1 VHLFVRWIPFGPDRA
16 GRDPHGY
23 RSSPRPRIIFGL
35 VNGTINR
42 KITSFLSAMLVALV
56 IVPSTTTASAGFP
69 ARAKDPE
76 LGAGLTKEFSSS
88 SEDMMQALREVL
100 GDNTIHGTLI
110 YDKQPVLDGA
120 KPADS
125 TPVFGAYIGPGKVF
139 YKVRSDAIA
148 PRHFLDSA
156 DQGTI
161 AVRYVLTIVSPE
173 RVRLRIDALYVEK
186 NHRVVHISDGTVEA
200 SEAKAIE
207 GHLNA
212 IQFTEQETA
221 EANRRRESAELV
233 RETQLRQHI
242 EETSLL
248 EQTQSSVQDM
258 ERQILALRHDIE
270 RRVKAPGAQMKA
282 APFLS
287 AASLAA
293 LPAYTELLVVIVTP
307 HWYGVETPDGHRGW
321 LPAEQLEPLP

>member
-1 VHLFVRWIPFGPDRA
+1 MA
-16 GRDPHGY
+16 G
-23 RSSPRPRIIFGL
+23 
-35 VNGTINR
+35 
-42 KITSFLSAMLVALV
+42 FLSAILLALV
-56 IVPSTTTASAGFP
+56 IVPSTITAAAGSP
-69 ARAKDPE
+69 THAKDPE

-110 YDKQPVLDGA
+110 YDKEPVLDGA
-120 KPADS
+120 KSADS
-125 TPVFGAYIGPGKVF
+125 TPVFGAYSGSGKVF
-139 YKVRSDAIA
+139 YKVRPDAIA

-161 AVRYVLTIVSPE
+161 AVRYILTTISPE
-173 RVRLRIDALYVEK
+173 RVRIRIDALYVEK
-186 NHRVVHISDGTVEA
+186 NHRAVHISDGTVEA

-207 GHLNA
+207 DHLNA

-233 RETQLRQHI
+233 KETQLRQHI
-242 EETSLL
+242 EETKLL
-248 EQTQSSVQDM
+248 EQTQGSVQDM
-258 ERQILALRHDIE
+258 QRQILVLRHEME

-287 AASLAA
+287 SASLAT

-307 HWYGVETPDGHRGW
+307 HWYGVEAPDGHRGW
-321 LPAEQLEPLP
+321 LPVEQLELLP

>member
-1 VHLFVRWIPFGPDRA
+1 MIGF
-16 GRDPHGY
+16 
-23 RSSPRPRIIFGL
+23 L
-35 VNGTINR
+35 VA
-42 KITSFLSAMLVALV
+42 LLVALV
-56 IVPSTTTASAGFP
+56 IVPPAINASAGSR

-100 GDNTIHGTLI
+100 GDNMIHGTLI
-110 YDKQPVLDGA
+110 YDKEPVLDGA
-120 KPADS
+120 KSADS
-125 TPVFGAYIGPGKVF
+125 TPVFGAYSGSGRVF
-139 YKVRSDAIA
+139 YKVRPDAIA

-161 AVRYVLTIVSPE
+161 AVRYILTTISPE
-173 RVRLRIDALYVEK
+173 RVRLHIDALYVEK

-200 SEAKAIE
+200 SEAKAIAD
-207 GHLNA
+207 HLNA

-221 EANRRRESAELV
+221 EASRRRESAELV
-233 RETQLRQHI
+233 KETQLRQHLA
-242 EETSLL
+242 ETKLL
-248 EQTQSSVQDM
+248 EQTQGSVQDM
-258 ERQILALRHDIE
+258 ERQILLLRHEME

-287 AASLAA
+287 SASLAA
-293 LPAYTELLVVIVTP
+293 VPAYTELLVVIVTP

-321 LPAEQLEPLP
+321 LPVGQLEPLP

>member
-1 VHLFVRWIPFGPDRA
+1 M
-16 GRDPHGY
+16 
-23 RSSPRPRIIFGL
+23 
-35 VNGTINR
+35 
-42 KITSFLSAMLVALV
+42 SFLSAMLVALV
-56 IVPSTTTASAGFP
+56 IVPSTITASAGFP

-88 SEDMMQALREVL
+88 SDDMMQALREVL
-100 GDNTIHGTLI
+100 GDNVIHGTLI

-120 KPADS
+120 KSADS
-125 TPVFGAYIGPGKVF
+125 TTVFEPYSGPGKVF
-139 YKVRSDAIA
+139 YKVRVDAIA

-161 AVRYVLTIVSPE
+161 AVRYVLTTISPE

-200 SEAKAIE
+200 SEAKTIE
-207 GHLNA
+207 DHLNA

-233 RETQLRQHI
+233 KEMQLRQHI
-242 EETSLL
+242 EETKLL
-248 EQTQSSVQDM
+248 EQTQSSVQGL
-258 ERQILALRHDIE
+258 ERQIFALRHEME

-287 AASLAA
+287 AAGLATV
-293 LPAYTELLVVIVTP
+293 PAYTDLLVVIVTP

-321 LPAEQLEPLP
+321 LPVEQLEPLP

>member
-1 VHLFVRWIPFGPDRA
+1 MRWIA
-16 GRDPHGY
+16 
-23 RSSPRPRIIFGL
+23 FGL
-35 VNGTINR
+35 KQANQVPQCHRFSLVPICVLRRVNENVYIKLTYV
-42 KITSFLSAMLVALV
+42 FSAMLAALTVVLFTVTVAT
-56 IVPSTTTASAGFP
+56 SSP

-88 SEDMMQALREVL
+88 PEDMMQALREVL
-100 GDNTIHGTLI
+100 GDNIIHGTLI

-120 KPADS
+120 QSVDS
-125 TPVFGAYIGPGKVF
+125 TPVFGSYNGSGKVF
-139 YKVRSDAIA
+139 YKVRPDAIA

-161 AVRYVLTIVSPE
+161 AVRYILTTISPD

-200 SEAKAIE
+200 SEVKAIE
-207 GHLNA
+207 DHLNT

-221 EANRRRESAELV
+221 EANRRRESAELA
-233 RETQLRQHI
+233 REMQLRQHI
-242 EETSLL
+242 EETKLL
-248 EQTQSSVQDM
+248 EHTQSSVQDL
-258 ERQILALRHDIE
+258 ERQILALRREME

-287 AASLAA
+287 SAGLATV
-293 LPAYTELLVVIVTP
+293 PAYTELLLVIVTP
-307 HWYGVETPDGHRGW
+307 RWYGVETPDGHRGW
-321 LPAEQLEPLP
+321 LPVDQLEPLP

>member
-1 VHLFVRWIPFGPDRA
+1 
-16 GRDPHGY
+16 
-23 RSSPRPRIIFGL
+23 
-35 VNGTINR
+35 
-42 KITSFLSAMLVALV
+42 MLMVLM
-56 IVPSTTTASAGFP
+56 IVPFAITAAASSP

-76 LGAGLTKEFSSS
+76 LGAGVTKEFPASL
-88 SEDMMQALREVL
+88 EDMMQALREVL
-100 GDNTIHGTLI
+100 GDNIIHGTLI

-120 KPADS
+120 KSVDS
-125 TPVFGAYIGPGKVF
+125 TLVFGAYSGSGKVF
-139 YKVRSDAIA
+139 YKVRPDAIA

-161 AVRYVLTIVSPE
+161 AVRYILTAITPE
-173 RVRLRIDALYVEK
+173 RMRLHIDALYVEK

-207 GHLNA
+207 DHLTA

-233 RETQLRQHI
+233 KETQLRQHI
-242 EETSLL
+242 EETKLL
-248 EQTQSSVQDM
+248 EQTQGSVQDL
-258 ERQILALRHDIE
+258 ERQIVALRREME

-287 AASLAA
+287 SASLVTV
-293 LPAYTELLVVIVTP
+293 PAYTELLVVIVTP

-321 LPAEQLEPLP
+321 LPVEQLEPLP

>member
-1 VHLFVRWIPFGPDRA
+1 MLLVLMIVSFAITA
-16 GRDPHGY
+16 AA
-23 RSSPRPRIIFGL
+23 SS
-35 VNGTINR
+35 
-42 KITSFLSAMLVALV
+42 
-56 IVPSTTTASAGFP
+56 P

-76 LGAGLTKEFSSS
+76 LGAGITKEFPASL
-88 SEDMMQALREVL
+88 EDMMQALREVL

-120 KPADS
+120 KSVDS
-125 TPVFGAYIGPGKVF
+125 TLVFGAYSGPGKVF
-139 YKVRSDAIA
+139 YKVRPDAIA

-161 AVRYVLTIVSPE
+161 AVRYILTAITPE
-173 RVRLRIDALYVEK
+173 RMRLHIDALYVEK
-186 NHRVVHISDGTVEA
+186 NHRVAHISDGTVEA

-207 GHLNA
+207 DHLTA

-233 RETQLRQHI
+233 KETQLRQHI
-242 EETSLL
+242 EETKLL
-248 EQTQSSVQDM
+248 EQTQGSVQEM
-258 ERQILALRHDIE
+258 ERQILALRREME

-287 AASLAA
+287 SASLVTV
-293 LPAYTELLVVIVTP
+293 PAYTELLVVIVTP

-321 LPAEQLEPLP
+321 LPVEQLEPLP

>member
-1 VHLFVRWIPFGPDRA
+1 VHLFARWIAFGPERA

-23 RSSPRPRIIFGL
+23 RSSLRPGIIFGF
-35 VNGTINR
+35 VNGIINR
-42 KITSFLSAMLVALV
+42 KIINFLSATAAALV
-56 IVPSTTTASAGFP
+56 IIPFTITASAGSP
-69 ARAKDPE
+69 ARAKEPE
-76 LGAGLTKEFSSS
+76 LGAGLTREFSSS
-88 SEDMMQALREVL
+88 PDDMMQALREVL
-100 GDNTIHGTLI
+100 GDNVIHGTLI

-120 KPADS
+120 KSADS
-125 TPVFGAYIGPGKVF
+125 TTVFGAYGGPGKVF
-139 YKVRSDAIA
+139 YKVRADAIA

-161 AVRYVLTIVSPE
+161 AVRYVLTTISPE

-207 GHLNA
+207 DRLNA

-221 EANRRRESAELV
+221 DANRRRESAELV
-233 RETQLRQHI
+233 KEMQLREHI
-242 EETSLL
+242 EETKLL
-248 EQTQSSVQDM
+248 EQTQGSVQDM
-258 ERQILALRHDIE
+258 ERQILALRHEME

-287 AASLAA
+287 SASLATV
-293 LPAYTELLVVIVTP
+293 PAYTELLVVIVTP

-321 LPAEQLEPLP
+321 LPADQLEPLP

>member
-1 VHLFVRWIPFGPDRA
+1 MRWIAFGPEQADRV
-16 GRDPHGY
+16 PNGY
-23 RSSPRPRIIFGL
+23 RFSPRLSVIFCL
-35 VNGTINR
+35 VNATIYR
-42 KITSFLSAMLVALV
+42 QLFGFLSVMLMVLM
-56 IVPSTTTASAGFP
+56 IVPFTITAAASSP

-76 LGAGLTKEFSSS
+76 LGAGLTKEFSSAP
-88 SEDMMQALREVL
+88 EDMMHALQEVL
-100 GDNTIHGTLI
+100 GDNIIHGTLI

-120 KPADS
+120 KAVDS
-125 TPVFGAYIGPGKVF
+125 TPVFGAYSGPGKVF
-139 YKVRSDAIA
+139 YKVRPDAIA

-161 AVRYVLTIVSPE
+161 AVRYVLTTITPE
-173 RVRLRIDALYVEK
+173 RVRLHIDALYVEK

-207 GHLNA
+207 DHLNA

-233 RETQLRQHI
+233 KETQLRQHI
-242 EETSLL
+242 EETKLL
-248 EQTQSSVQDM
+248 EQTQGSVQDM
-258 ERQILALRHDIE
+258 ERQILALRRQME

-287 AASLAA
+287 SASLATV
-293 LPAYTELLVVIVTP
+293 PAYTELLVVIVTP

-321 LPAEQLEPLP
+321 LPVEQLEPLP